1 MLMPSYAVIVERQIF
16 HRARILVTARNEED
30 AETKACEMAE
40 TYLPSEWELEN
51 ENYEV
56 IEIEYEDEEDE

>member
-1 MLMPSYAVIVERQIF
+1 VIVERQIF
-16 HRARILVTARNEED
+16 HRARIEVTARNEEA

-56 IEIEYEDEEDE
+56 IEIESEDEDEEDE